1 MDNEQSGKTPPQA
14 GSESAWDGDA
24 EKEHWKSQYE
34 NIKSELES
42 LTPDSDVL
50 GELGNLEAAEAHGGD
65 AERREEPRYH
75 FKNQENRN
83 VNIYAHIGP
92 KAFEIVNISV
102 GGLAFY
108 SDTSFENGTN
118 LLLSALGMVALDVDV
133 VSCEMEE
140 TDSDFMEYR
149 YLVRAKFSE
158 RVNGYLVYVLSREMY
173 LRQLQGDDDK
183 KDR

>member
-1 MDNEQSGKTPPQA
+1 MNEDQSGKTLPRKAP
-14 GSESAWDGDA
+14 GSVWDESE
-24 EKEHWKSQYE
+24 EKDRWKSQYE

-50 GELGNLEAAEAHGGD
+50 GELDNLEAQTAPEGIGN
-65 AERREEPRYH
+65 RRAEPRYQ
-75 FKNQENRN
+75 FKDQRDRG
-83 VNIYAHIGP
+83 VNIFAHIGP
-92 KAFEIVNISV
+92 RAFEIVNISV

-108 SDTSFENGTN
+108 SDTSFDSGTN

-140 TDSDFMEYR
+140 TNSDFMEYR

-173 LRQLQGDDDK
+173 LRQLQGVHAP
-183 KDR
+183 

>member
-1 MDNEQSGKTPPQA
+1 MNDEESAGCKPKTGSGKV
-14 GSESAWDGDA
+14 WDG
-24 EKEHWKSQYE
+24 EEERSHWKNQYE
-34 NIKSELES
+34 DIKSELEN

-50 GELGNLEAAEAHGGD
+50 GELKNLEAAKGLSD
-65 AERREEPRYH
+65 VDERRAEPRYH
-75 FKNQENRN
+75 FKAEASQG
-83 VNIYAHIGP
+83 VNIFAHIGP

-108 SDTSFENGTN
+108 SDTGFKPGTS

-140 TDSDFMEYR
+140 TDSQFMEYR

-173 LRQLQGDDDK
+173 LRQLKEQSDQ
-183 KDR
+183 

>member
-1 MDNEQSGKTPPQA
+1 MKEGDSNSTKQPTEPGKI
-14 GSESAWDGDA
+14 WDGDE
-24 EKEHWKSQYE
+24 EKESWKSRYE
-34 NIKSELES
+34 DIKAELEN

-50 GELGNLEAAEAHGGD
+50 GELENLEAAKAPAGMED
-65 AERREEPRYH
+65 RRREPRYQ
-75 FKNQENRN
+75 FKVDKNDK
-83 VNIYAHIGP
+83 VSIYAHMGP
-92 KAFEIVNISV
+92 RAFEILNISV

-108 SDTSFENGTN
+108 SDVQFEPDTN

-149 YLVRAKFSE
+149 YLVRAKFSA

-173 LRQLQGDDDK
+173 LRQLQNQK
-183 KDR
+183 